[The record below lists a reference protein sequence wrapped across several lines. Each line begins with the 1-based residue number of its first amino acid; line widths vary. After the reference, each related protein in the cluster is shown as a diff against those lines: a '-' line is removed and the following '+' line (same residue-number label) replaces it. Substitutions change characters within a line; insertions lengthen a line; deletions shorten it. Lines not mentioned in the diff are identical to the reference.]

1 MLYKLEVRQTELPYG
16 DTRYSWLSEPITI
29 GIRHQNFTKPDE
41 QWKND
46 LSRWAWETLGHRNWD
61 WNLFETVSPCKNEH
75 NMRSTRTMVFFL
87 FEEKP
92 DCVLAKLAWLG
103 RMVTLPHK
111 DIDDYIRNGETY
123 EIQAD

>member
-1 MLYKLEVRQTELPYG
+1 MLYKLEVKETELPYG
-16 DTRYSWLSEPITI
+16 DTRYSWLHDPITI

-46 LSRWAWETLGHRNWD
+46 LIRWAWETLGHRNWD
-61 WNLFETVSPCKNEH
+61 WNLFETVMLRKDQYH
-75 NMRSTRTMVFFL
+75 IRRTHTLVFFL
-87 FEEKP
+87 FEEKA
-92 DCVLAKLAWLG
+92 DCVLCKLAHSG